1 MLLYVGGIF
10 LVASV
15 VVGIWIYNAMIIDVK
30 CFDVI
35 LWFLDIPVAYVGY
48 LLANCNT
55 YIKSRVP
62 VKELTEKGI
71 NFHDRNLYLDDYQVD
86 PDTTDDMFN
95 EESKSRKTMIARF
108 KKKTLFSRCECGY
121 VQLVWLLIY
130 SLLFSVALFVYLY
143 QEVNFYHFLNK
154 EWKVTAQ
161 QFLWSTTIPN
171 GLRLINDKN
180 VTQIGALNFTSF
192 EQSLQNKFFNP
203 ADAHN
208 LASLLSYSAD
218 ISKYYETIFEGDICG
233 FSEYNAS

>member
-180 VTQIGALNFTSF
+180 VTQISALNFTSF
-192 EQSLQNKFFNP
+192 
-203 ADAHN
+203 
-208 LASLLSYSAD
+208 
-218 ISKYYETIFEGDICG
+218 
-233 FSEYNAS
+233 